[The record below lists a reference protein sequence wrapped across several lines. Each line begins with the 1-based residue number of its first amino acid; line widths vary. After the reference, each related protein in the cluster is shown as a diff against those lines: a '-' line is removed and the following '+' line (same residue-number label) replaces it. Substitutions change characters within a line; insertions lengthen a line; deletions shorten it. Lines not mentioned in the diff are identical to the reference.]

1 MSLCFPQVLDLE
13 LLLTLDQWLTNRLAI
28 CANPKTKYLKLLQR
42 LCLTLEVSGHG
53 VPWFL
58 IAGFLL
64 TGSFVIQKQFMWV
77 YGFNLLAIL
86 ILDIILVAPLKLI
99 FKRPRPPL
107 NNGQIIFTVSSVD
120 SYAFPSGHA
129 SRAVALAAFFC
140 YMPPFH
146 VWTHLW
152 YIWAGIVS
160 VSRIM
165 LGRHHISDVFAGAV
179 AGLLVF
185 EGIHQTCLLTIS

>member
-1 MSLCFPQVLDLE
+1 M
-13 LLLTLDQWLTNRLAI
+13 
-28 CANPKTKYLKLLQR
+28 KR

-58 IAGFLL
+58 ISGLL
-64 TGSFVIQKQFMWV
+64 ITGSFVVQKQFMWV
-77 YGFNLLAIL
+77 YGFDLLALL

-99 FKRPRPPL
+99 CKRSRPPL
-107 NNGQIIFTVSSVD
+107 NNGQVILTVSSVD

-152 YIWAGIVS
+152 YIWAAVVS

-165 LGRHHISDVFAGAV
+165 LGRHHISDVIAGAI
-179 AGLLVF
+179 AGLIVF
-185 EGIHQTCLLTIS
+185 EGIHQTCLKTIS